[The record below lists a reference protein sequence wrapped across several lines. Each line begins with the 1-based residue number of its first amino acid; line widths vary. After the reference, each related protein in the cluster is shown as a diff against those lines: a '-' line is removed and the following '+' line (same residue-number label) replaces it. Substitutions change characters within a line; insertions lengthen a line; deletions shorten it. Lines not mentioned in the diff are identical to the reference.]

1 MTDQAFNNAVDT
13 SKGVTLCLCFII
25 GTLGNLV
32 SFLYFKSRKRDISNV
47 LYMFITATDLVISIA
62 ALPKGVSILSDRQAG
77 IIFGNRFGCEAYY
90 YTWNIAIAL
99 SVFLV
104 LCLSTTRTISLMRPF
119 QPLKMR
125 YLVFA
130 ILAYFLVIVLQ
141 MITLSLLS
149 AVAIE
154 FGSYTCV
161 ITVTH
166 SDLTAV
172 HEVIFTVISVLNNI
186 EFTVPVFVVV
196 ISCVISG
203 AVLKKR
209 NKNVQQRELQ
219 QSRNRATVTILLFA
233 LLYFICNIQE
243 VITLFLLTLCKFT
256 KNWTYYYDYKQSIR
270 QYSRVFTVLLEL
282 ETNSALNPVL
292 YFWRMPALREYTMT
306 GMRRILRLMIEIRR
320 PATNAPAAAD
330 TRFCNRINENIDVA
344 EGQQPTAAPELLE
357 TRF

>member
-1 MTDQAFNNAVDT
+1 MTDRVFKNAMHT
-13 SKGVTLCLCFII
+13 SKGVTFCLCFII
-25 GTLGNLV
+25 GTLGNIV
-32 SFLYFKSRKRDISNV
+32 SFLYFKSKKRDISNV
-47 LYMFITATDLVISIA
+47 VYMFITATDLVISIA
-62 ALPKGVSILSDRQAG
+62 ALPKGISILSDNQPG

-104 LCLSTTRTISLMRPF
+104 LCLSTTRTISLLRPF
-119 QPLKMR
+119 QPLKIR
-125 YLVFA
+125 YLVIA
-130 ILAYFLVIVLQ
+130 VVAYFLVIVLQ

-149 AVAIE
+149 AVAIK
-154 FGSYTCV
+154 FASYMCI

-186 EFTVPVFVVV
+186 KFTVPVFVVV
-196 ISCVISG
+196 ISSVISG
-203 AVLKKR
+203 VVLKKR

-233 LLYFICNIQE
+233 LLYFICNVQE
-243 VITLFLLTLCKFT
+243 VINLFLLTLCKFT
-256 KNWTYYYDYKQSIR
+256 NNWTYYHDFNQSIR
-270 QYSRVFTVLLEL
+270 RYSRVFTVLLDL

-306 GMRRILRLMIEIRR
+306 GVRRIFRLMIEIRR
-320 PATNAPAAAD
+320 PAINAPVAAD
-330 TRFCNRINENIDVA
+330 TRFCNRINGNIDVA
-344 EGQQPTAAPELLE
+344 EGQQPTAAPELIE

>member
-1 MTDQAFNNAVDT
+1 MTDQAFNNAIDT
-13 SKGVTLCLCFII
+13 SKGVTFCLCFII
-25 GTLGNLV
+25 GTLGNIV
-32 SFLYFKSRKRDISNV
+32 SFLYFKSKKRDISNV
-47 LYMFITATDLVISIA
+47 VYMFITATDLVISIA
-62 ALPKGVSILSDRQAG
+62 ALPKGISILSDNQPG
-77 IIFGNRFGCEAYY
+77 IIFGNKFGCEAYY

-99 SVFLV
+99 SFFLV
-104 LCLSTTRTISLMRPF
+104 LCLSTTRTISLLRPY

-130 ILAYFLVIVLQ
+130 IVAYFLLIVLQ

-149 AVAIE
+149 AVEIK
-154 FGSYTCV
+154 FRSNTCV

-166 SDLTAV
+166 SDLTAF
-172 HEVIFTVISVLNNI
+172 HGVIFTVISVLNNI

-203 AVLKKR
+203 VVLKKR

-233 LLYFICNIQE
+233 LLYFICNIHA
-243 VITLFLLTLCKFT
+243 VIKLFLLTLCKFT
-256 KNWTYYYDYKQSIR
+256 NDWTYYHNYYRSIR
-270 QYSRVFTVLLEL
+270 RYSRVTNVLLDL

-306 GMRRILRLMIEIRR
+306 GVRRIFRLMIEIRR

-344 EGQQPTAAPELLE
+344 EGQQPAAAPELLE